1 MCNRPKCVSN
11 DDMSF
16 SIFFY
21 PQHFIRIDKQVFVEP
36 VILWVNKFGI
46 RLYFVF
52 FSLFLYSHS
61 FLSLIDWLSTCNATF
76 PLMFVGKHFS
86 KLSLTISEPLHK
98 STHTMFV
105 NHSLVFDHLLLP
117 SFFSCD
123 VFFVWHFLGYTY
135 RKAEWKKERG
145 RMKNETNG
153 WHWPMYSGLYRG
165 KGLTL
170 VARFQLISADQKK
183 YKMPLYYQW
192 KSEMEEK
199 ENEYFLI
206 NKNVILNLSM
216 VHLVLSTKIERR
228 KKVGNRQAVWVNLRK

>member
-1 MCNRPKCVSN
+1 
-11 DDMSF
+11 
-16 SIFFY
+16 
-21 PQHFIRIDKQVFVEP
+21 
-36 VILWVNKFGI
+36 
-46 RLYFVF
+46 
-52 FSLFLYSHS
+52 
-61 FLSLIDWLSTCNATF
+61 
-76 PLMFVGKHFS
+76 
-86 KLSLTISEPLHK
+86 
-98 STHTMFV
+98 
-105 NHSLVFDHLLLP
+105 
-117 SFFSCD
+117 
-123 VFFVWHFLGYTY
+123 
-135 RKAEWKKERG
+135 
-145 RMKNETNG
+145 
-153 WHWPMYSGLYRG
+153 MYSGLYRG